1 MNSPPPDVTWA
12 ASSESVTL
20 SDLSEV
26 CGLSRAELD
35 ELIDYGA
42 LAPLQMDQS
51 IHRFS
56 AHWVSPLRTAG
67 KLRRDYDLE
76 LFSVA
81 VLVGYL
87 NQIDVLQ
94 NELRSLRA
102 QLPNFSPAGSQ
113 PHPNL
118 DSSVN
123 TDPNPQVSP
132 SDRL

>member
-1 MNSPPPDVTWA
+1 MNPPLLDVTWA

-56 AHWVSPLRTAG
+56 AQWVSPLRTAG

-102 QLPNFSPAGSQ
+102 QLPNLSPSGTQS
-113 PHPNL
+113 HPNG
-118 DSSVN
+118 DSN
-123 TDPNPQVSP
+123 FDTDPYSQVSP
-132 SDRL
+132 RERP

>member
-1 MNSPPPDVTWA
+1 MNPPLLDVTWV

-102 QLPNFSPAGSQ
+102 QLPNLSPSGSQ
-113 PHPNL
+113 ADPNL
-118 DSSVN
+118 DSTID
-123 TDPNPQVSP
+123 TDSDLQARAP
-132 SDRL
+132 DRL